1 VAANSAIP
9 HLHPT
14 PPSPPPKL
22 SRRRTRHTRFTSRGL
37 RGSQYTIPQPL
48 WYTSTKCFGRITSIF
63 PCTLL
68 YTGLHRG
75 QSYGTGGDITEQGRC
90 PPKPHRERSVH
101 KGPDTQSAPC
111 AQTRCTL
118 PPGSHRT
125 AFCGQPRA
133 NEQEV
138 GSSFYGPVGPGW
150 VERIGKGYHLDITA
164 RGADT
169 ISGCRSLRLLA
180 AGLVEV
186 QHPKLMRLV
195 DPRGCQGAGE

>member
-1 VAANSAIP
+1 MLRQDHF
-9 HLHPT
+9 HLSLHSSLYRIAPWA
-14 PPSPPPKL
+14 KI
-22 SRRRTRHTRFTSRGL
+22 RNGGRHDGTR
-37 RGSQYTIPQPL
+37 PL
-48 WYTSTKCFGRITSIF
+48 
-63 PCTLL
+63 
-68 YTGLHRG
+68 
-75 QSYGTGGDITEQGRC
+75 

-118 PPGSHRT
+118 PSGSHRT

-186 QHPKLMRLV
+186 QHPKLMRLI